1 MKMHPMPSEIYGR
14 RISACPA
21 VSHQIPKM
29 ASYRL
34 DRLTAGEPP
43 PRQFTLSPLFPL
55 GTVGVLYGP
64 GGVGKS
70 LVAMSLC
77 MAVAQ
82 RAAFPGGGLSFA
94 AGPLGGNVP
103 QEGAGAAVFV
113 TLEDDGAEIHRRRVS
128 LDPRGECAG
137 VPAYVL
143 PVVDLP
149 AFDPTLVGQQGRAI
163 ALTDLAKSGLD
174 SLLDDV
180 EADACQPVRLL
191 VLDPAGDFLASN
203 ENDSEG
209 VKLLMRTLRQVA
221 ARRGCTII
229 LLGHVPKS
237 NDGAMPTMRGS
248 GAWIANARAAY
259 ALWPPA
265 EDEARKLA
273 QKVGGTP
280 DGLVWGCLAKANHGG
295 APVGRRRLFRRDA
308 ATGRLL
314 DVTSTLDP
322 RAGLDEG
329 ALLDALVAAC
339 SEAAVVGFPF
349 AHHRTGGLYDQRED
363 LPAQLA
369 GLSKAALADL
379 GQRAL
384 DGGLLVKARNGSTGA
399 PKFLDVPIG
408 PLAKGQF
415 VPPASGS
422 RREAV
427 ARHREGG
434 SK

>member
-1 MKMHPMPSEIYGR
+1 MKVHPLPFEIYR
-14 RISACPA
+14 RRVSDRPS
-21 VSHQIPKM
+21 VSHQIPAM
-29 ASYRL
+29 AAYRL

-43 PRQFTLSPLFPL
+43 LRQFTLSPLFPL

-82 RAAFPGGGLSFA
+82 RAAMPSGGLGFM

-103 QEGAGAAVFV
+103 PDGAGAAVFV

-128 LDPRGECAG
+128 LDPGGECKG
-137 VPAYVL
+137 VPVYVL

-149 AFDPTLVGQQGRAI
+149 AFDPTLVGQQGRVI

-174 SLLDDV
+174 ALLDDV
-180 EADACQPVRLL
+180 EGDAGQPVRLL

-209 VKLLMRTLRQVA
+209 VKLLMRALRQVA

-280 DGLVWGCLAKANHGG
+280 DGLVWGCLAKANHAA

-308 ATGRLL
+308 ASGRLL

-322 RAGLDEG
+322 RADLDEG
-329 ALLDALVAAC
+329 ALLDALVTAC
-339 SEAAVVGFPF
+339 AEAAAVGMPYQATGAAGLF
-349 AHHRTGGLYDQRED
+349 AQRAD
-363 LPAQLA
+363 LPAPL
-369 GLSKAALADL
+369 AALSRHRIEEIAAGAL
-379 GQRAL
+379 G
-384 DGGLLVKARNGSTGA
+384 DGRLVKARLGSKG
-399 PKFLDVPIG
+399 PVSFLDVPG
-408 PLAKGQF
+408 GDVARGHLLAA
-415 VPPASGS
+415 PSGS

-427 ARHREGG
+427 SRAVNGG
-434 SK
+434 RQ

>member
-1 MKMHPMPSEIYGR
+1 
-14 RISACPA
+14 
-21 VSHQIPKM
+21 M
-29 ASYRL
+29 AAYRL
-34 DRLTAGEPP
+34 DRLTAGDPP
-43 PRQFTLSPLFPL
+43 PRRFTLSPLFPL

-82 RAAFPGGGLSFA
+82 RATMQRGGFGFV

-103 QEGAGAAVFV
+103 QDGAGAAVFV
-113 TLEDDGAEIHRRRVS
+113 TLEDDGSEIHRRRIS
-128 LDPRGECAG
+128 LDPGGECAG
-137 VPAYVL
+137 APVYVL

-149 AFDPTLVGQQGRAI
+149 AFDPTLVGQAGRVI

-174 SLLDDV
+174 ALLDDV
-180 EADACQPVRLL
+180 DGDAGQPVRLL

-209 VKLLMRTLRQVA
+209 VKLRMRALRQVA

-265 EDEARKLA
+265 EDEARKLM

-280 DGLVWGCLAKANHGG
+280 DGLVWGCLAKANHAG
-295 APVGRRRLFRRDA
+295 APVGKRRLFRRDA

-314 DVTSTLDP
+314 DITSTLDP
-322 RAGLDEG
+322 RADLDEG
-329 ALLDALVAAC
+329 ALLDALVKAC
-339 SEAAVVGFPF
+339 AEAAAVGFPF

-363 LPAQLA
+363 LPPPLA

-384 DGGLLVKARNGSTGA
+384 DRGLLVKARNGSTGA
-399 PKFLDVPIG
+399 PKFLDVPAG
-408 PLAKGQF
+408 PLAKGRF
-415 VPPASGS
+415 VAPASGS

-427 ARHREGG
+427 GRCQQDGEP
-434 SK
+434 